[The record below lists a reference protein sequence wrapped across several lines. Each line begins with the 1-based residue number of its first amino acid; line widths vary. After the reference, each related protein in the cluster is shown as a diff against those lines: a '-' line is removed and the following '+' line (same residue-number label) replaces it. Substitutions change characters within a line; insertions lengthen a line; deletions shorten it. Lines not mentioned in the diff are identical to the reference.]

1 MFDNVLEVFENP
13 TALKLLKSGILIAL
27 VMGVRAFLTTTVLR
41 LSPQSEQRRRW
52 VVNIRNTSIL
62 LIVLGL
68 AALWA
73 EAVETFGTLV
83 LALGVGFVIAT
94 KELLMCAT
102 GAFLRAAANTYSVGD
117 RIEIGHFRGDVID
130 LNLFTTTLLEVGPG
144 TNLHLRT
151 GRTIV
156 FPNSKLLGDVVV
168 NESFMKQYV
177 VHVFHVPV
185 RMNDDWQKAEEALI
199 KAAEAEC
206 APFLDE
212 ARDYMDSLERSH
224 GLRGLPVQPRTFL
237 QLTDPD
243 KATLVVRVPAPVGRQ
258 GAIEQAIVRRYL
270 GGAAGA

>member
-1 MFDNVLEVFENP
+1 MLDELYALFNNP
-13 TALKLLKSGILIAL
+13 TALKLLKSAIFVAIVLA
-27 VMGVRAFLTTTVLR
+27 VRTFLTATVLR

-52 VVNIRNTSIL
+52 VVNVRNTSIL

-68 AALWA
+68 AALWV
-73 EAVETFGTLV
+73 EAVESFWTV
-83 LALGVGFVIAT
+83 VIALGVGFVIAT

-102 GAFLRAAANTYSVGD
+102 GSFLRAAANTYSIGD

-144 TNLHLRT
+144 ANLHMRT

-185 RMNDDWQKAEEALI
+185 KMNADWHKAEEALL
-199 KAAEAEC
+199 KAAEVEC
-206 APFLDE
+206 APFMDE
-212 ARDYMDSLERSH
+212 AREYMESLERSH
-224 GLRGLPVQPRTFL
+224 GLQGLPVQPRAHL
-237 QLTDPD
+237 QLNDAE
-243 KATLVVRVPAPVGRQ
+243 KATFVMRVPAPVGRQ
-258 GAIEQAIVRRYL
+258 GAIEQAILRRYL
-270 GGAAGA
+270 GAGA

>member
-1 MFDNVLEVFENP
+1 MFDDVLEVLRNP
-13 TALKLLKSGILIAL
+13 TALKIAKSAILIA
-27 VMGVRAFLTTTVLR
+27 VVFAVRTFLTVTVLR

-62 LIVLGL
+62 AIVLGL

-73 EAVETFGTLV
+73 EAVETFGTVV

-102 GAFLRAAANTYSVGD
+102 GSFLRAAANTYSVGD

-144 TNLHLRT
+144 PNLHLRT

-168 NESFMKQYV
+168 NESFMKQFV
-177 VHVFHVPV
+177 IHVFNVP
-185 RMNDDWQKAEEALI
+185 MKIDDDWHKAEEALLRS
-199 KAAEAEC
+199 AETEC
-206 APFLDE
+206 APFLEE
-212 ARDYMDSLERSH
+212 ARNYMDRLERSH
-224 GLRGLPVQPRTFL
+224 GLQGLPVQPRALL
-237 QLTDPD
+237 QLTDAD
-243 KATLVVRVPAPVGRQ
+243 KATIVMRVPAPVGRQ

-270 GGAAGA
+270 GAGG